1 MPTLCTTYEWS
12 YPTLHRPWIVFETIK
27 LYARIFDEIGLK
39 PDDVTV
45 GLVILLLQLADLDGL
60 IVMVCVQVVVAVR
73 QAEVLVLEVS
83 QLALSQGELLGPH
96 AIALHAV
103 SAKAVELLLRV
114 EAELVEEGDEE
125 VDEEE
130 HGSPYLAVYAA

>member
-1 MPTLCTTYEWS
+1 MTFEHLLVHLVQHTVPTLQ
-12 YPTLHRPWIVFETIK
+12 LDH
-27 LYARIFDEIGLK
+27 
-39 PDDVTV
+39 
-45 GLVILLLQLADLDGL
+45 LVGL

-103 SAKAVELLLRV
+103 SAKAVVLLVRV
-114 EAELVEEGDEE
+114 EAELVEEGNEE

-130 HGSPYLAVYAA
+130 HGSSSLAAYCR